1 MRSVGI
7 LNDRRMR
14 WLAAGFAAVMTILV
28 LSGGTLAAQADDK
41 GALQG
46 SDIALS
52 LTEPSTFQIHV
63 KGADIRDVLRMLSE
77 ESRKNIVAT
86 RDIEGTVTADLY
98 NVTFDEALGV
108 VLEQAGFAYRQ
119 KGNVIFI
126 YTQERLQEILQAE
139 RKFVSR
145 SFRLAYITATD
156 AEALIAPS
164 LSPAGVIAISPSANI
179 GISTSKTDAGGNAYA
194 ANDVLIVTDY
204 EENIDVI
211 EQILADLDVM
221 PQQVLIEA
229 TILRAT
235 LTEDNALGIDF
246 NLMTGVDFSDLGAST
261 TDLTDLI
268 FGGADIAD
276 LPDSGYRQTTKT
288 DFSSAVPAGGLSIGI
303 INDDFSFILRAL
315 ESITD
320 VTVLANPKLTII
332 NKQRGEVMIGRRDGY
347 LTTTVTD
354 TVATQT
360 VEFLETGTRLIVRP
374 FIARDGFIR
383 LEIHPEDS
391 TGSVSVVGTSVL
403 PSESTTEVTSNILVK
418 DGHTVIIGGLFRER
432 TSAGRSQVPLLG
444 NIPYIG
450 TLWRNTIDSTQ
461 REEVI
466 ILVTPHILKQANDE
480 AVSAQLRD
488 DVERF
493 RMGLRKGLRW
503 WGRNRLSQTHM
514 RWARE
519 AVNVG
524 DNGTALW
531 NLDMALSLEPKMI
544 QAIRLK
550 EKLTE
555 QAYWADEYRWSAVK
569 YVIPRM
575 MMQELGRPVDMVI
588 PPDRPRSIT
597 ALPGDVIDRFGLK
610 AEPGEPE
617 TIEPSQ
623 GYLQELQSLE
633 DEVVP
638 QDTTETQADPEDL
651 ADLVEVAEEPVV
663 DEAVAEEQIDSAET
677 VQTESTTE
685 LDAEDVVDPTQQQPA
700 ETTPE
705 PVEDVTE
712 PAIVEPEA
720 SQIIPAEV
728 DESRPQF
735 GDDDL
740 DQIGTEAKTS
750 PESDESE
757 ANAGADED
765 SDESA

>member
-7 LNDRRMR
+7 LNDRHMR
-14 WLAAGFAAVMTILV
+14 WLAAGFAAVMTILL
-28 LSGGTLAAQADDK
+28 LSGEKLAAQADYK
-41 GALQG
+41 AALEG
-46 SDIALS
+46 PDIALS
-52 LTEPSTFQIHV
+52 ITEPSTFQIHV
-63 KGADIRDVLRMLSE
+63 KGADIRDVLKMLSDQ
-77 ESRKNIVAT
+77 SRKNIVAT
-86 RDIEGTVTADLY
+86 KEIVGTVTADFY
-98 NVTFDEALGV
+98 NVTFKEALDG

-119 KGNVIFI
+119 KGKIIFI
-126 YTQERLQEILQAE
+126 YTQQRLQEILQSE
-139 RKFVSR
+139 RIMVSHT
-145 SFRLAYITATD
+145 FHLAYITATD
-156 AEALIAPS
+156 AEAFITPS
-164 LSPAGVIAISPSANI
+164 LSLDGRIAISPSANV
-179 GISTSKTDAGGNAYA
+179 GITTSKTDAGGNAYA

-204 EENIDVI
+204 EDKIEVI
-211 EQILADLDVM
+211 KQIIEELDVM

-246 NLMTGVDFSDLGAST
+246 NLMTGVDFTDLGAST

-268 FGGADIAD
+268 FGDSDISD
-276 LPDSGYRQTTKT
+276 LPDSRWRQTSRT
-288 DFSSAVPAGGLSIGI
+288 DFSGAVPAGGLSIGI
-303 INDDFSFILRAL
+303 INDNFSFILRAL

-374 FIARDGFIR
+374 FIAKDGFIR

-432 TSAGRSQVPLLG
+432 TSAGRSQVPVLG
-444 NIPYIG
+444 NIPYVG
-450 TLWRNTIDSTQ
+450 ALWRNTIDNTQ

-466 ILVTPHILKQANDE
+466 ILITPHILEQANDE
-480 AVSAQLRD
+480 AVSAQLKD

-524 DNGTALW
+524 DTGTALW

-597 ALPGDVIDRFGLK
+597 ALPGDVIHKFGLRG
-610 AEPGEPE
+610 EPGEQEP
-617 TIEPSQ
+617 IEPSQ

-638 QDTTETQADPEDL
+638 QETADSQADPEDL
-651 ADLVEVAEEPVV
+651 ANLAEVA
-663 DEAVAEEQIDSAET
+663 DEAVADEQIDKAET
-677 VQTESTTE
+677 VQADSATE
-685 LDAEDVVDPTQQQPA
+685 LGAEDVVDPTEQQPT
-700 ETTPE
+700 EMTPE
-705 PVEDVTE
+705 PIEEVTE
-712 PAIVEPEA
+712 PAAVEPEA

-728 DESRPQF
+728 DELRPQF

-740 DQIGTEAKTS
+740 DQISTETITS

-757 ANAGADED
+757 ANADADED